1 MKIRSWLVRLYPRSW
16 RERYGDEFEA
26 LLEECLRSPLDALD
40 IFLGA
45 LDAHLE
51 LSHETNWR
59 SINMNNKLRTT
70 ILVVFAAYIMFI
82 IAGLSLSAFADDSPL
97 VPLMKTNTALAVS
110 WITIQVGS
118 IISLLAVVI
127 GGAPLAWTIIRR
139 ALASQR
145 KDLRL
150 LLVPLY
156 AFLAFVLYTAFL
168 MAASFGLIRIA
179 GFQPMF
185 QNGVMPPVNRALM
198 TGEILVFILG
208 AIASTVAVWK
218 IILHTDVEQDT
229 FPVFGK
235 QTTIKLY
242 EFAFGPAV
250 IAALSMLVMFIATIA
265 WGWLAFSTHPD
276 LFKGNLGPMMTSTRG
291 SFAFTLTLMVV
302 AVIVSFIGVARGYSA
317 RKTDLS

>member
-16 RERYGDEFEA
+16 RERYEDEFEA

-97 VPLMKTNTALAVS
+97 VPLMKTNTALAAS
-110 WITIQVGS
+110 WVTIQVGS

-168 MAASFGLIRIA
+168 MAVSFGLIHIT

-218 IILHTDVEQDT
+218 IISHTDVEQDT
-229 FPVFGK
+229 FPIFGK

-250 IAALSMLVMFIATIA
+250 IAALSMLAMFIATIT

-276 LFKGNLGPMMTSTRG
+276 LFTGNLGPMMTSTRG

-302 AVIVSFIGVARGYSA
+302 AVIAAFFGVARGYSA